1 MTGLFIYLL
10 SIFCLPAATA
20 GQIIDRLIPFGPAR
34 EALTLDYIRRHYDPN
49 ATNTRIAPQMVIVH
63 WTGGGTLAGGFATFA
78 PDRLPSVRADIKR
91 GGLLNVSAHFLVGRS
106 GQIYRL
112 MPENRLARHTIGLNW
127 TAIGIENIGGPKAP
141 LTDAQLLSNAWLVRD
156 LTKRHAIGYLLGHFE
171 YGRFR
176 GSAFWR
182 ERVPGYF
189 TGKSDPG
196 ATFMKRLRA
205 ELADLDLKAVP

>member
-1 MTGLFIYLL
+1 ML
-10 SIFCLPAATA
+10 STVLLPAVTA
-20 GQIIDRLIPFGPAR
+20 GQIVDRPIPFGPAR
-34 EALTLDYIRRHYDPN
+34 EALTLDYIHRHYDPS
-49 ATNTRIAPQMVIVH
+49 ATDTRITPQMVIVH
-63 WTGGGTLAGGFATFA
+63 WTGGGTLAGGFATFT

-91 GGLLNVSAHFLVGRS
+91 GGPLNVSAHFLIDRQ

-112 MPENRLARHTIGLNW
+112 MPEDRLARHTIGLNW

-141 LTDAQLLSNAWLVRD
+141 LTEAQLHSNAWLVRD
-156 LTKRHAIGYLLGHFE
+156 LTKRHAIAYLLGHFE

-176 GSAFWR
+176 GSTLWR

-196 ATFMKRLRA
+196 PSFMKRLRA
-205 ELADLDLKAVP
+205 ELADLNLKAGP